1 MSLIPFDAIEL
12 ACNLCPEIADNLDLF
27 EDFVALTGGEL
38 TTEYKNAFSQVSTWT
53 FVNFL
58 FCSVIKMIKYKIS
71 ALNSFFRISFHVRSA
86 VLPRL
91 TQKKRLVDKP
101 CRFLIDAVTF

>member
-38 TTEYKNAFSQVSTWT
+38 TTKYKSAFSLWLSQCPIKNHNEYIEPKSAGTAGSNQVS
-53 FVNFL
+53 
-58 FCSVIKMIKYKIS
+58 I
-71 ALNSFFRISFHVRSA
+71 H
-86 VLPRL
+86 
-91 TQKKRLVDKP
+91 
-101 CRFLIDAVTF
+101 